1 MNNIRYTR
9 VGDLGMKLDFLNG
22 TIIVPDEYG
31 GYVIAPGCGT
41 GKTTAIK
48 QIIKENYK
56 TGILY
61 SAFTIEECNE
71 MYEFCKSLVNPDDPD
86 GLKKDDIIVLH
97 SDYKSEGTD
106 NNLWRNDPEKLMDK
120 RIIICTHHK
129 LMNEDPRLLCMTSFN
144 IQESEDE
151 MDDWYTRSVSRK
163 SYEPLPRRYLL
174 IDEVPTTK
182 SSPIIVTKELL
193 LKLSSK
199 IGDDVMG
206 LIPAESASRIKT
218 NELTTINGT
227 HFIKSDSFSSF
238 RKQYYTEKKINDS
251 ISVADNSTKLGE
263 IREGLYLSSLYKN
276 YSTAWND
283 LNQDE
288 EGAPKS
294 TKIVPSFLNV
304 VCKKME
310 TTLLLFDGTGDLTFY
325 GSKVLEV
332 LTMNTPKYNSPI
344 DLIKFP
350 FNLKRRQSSSSDLNE
365 KIRSTVDKL
374 VGILKDNKK
383 TLIVTW
389 KNFKGTEI
397 ESQDSFINEVVN
409 ESKLLPEFYRS
420 ALEGRG
426 FIQGKDFEVIHY
438 QSGLDKATNKFMD
451 CDSVIFLGEFHVP
464 DSVIDE
470 FNSTF
475 RCKTT
480 PEFYLLYQ
488 LAQTVCRT
496 RIRLHKRLPIRI
508 YYSDDWNDIVMTSLY
523 MYFTGKYP
531 DPKDNSPRMSMI
543 EVYDPDLDY
552 IKPKFRS
559 DIKSMILSGAFPGL
573 ESSLS
578 SRTPMNY
585 RIKLSDLYKIIKRSE
600 YQIRS
605 YNSLVNYL
613 SKLNIKLDISSES
626 RNSGSN

>member
-1 MNNIRYTR
+1 
-9 VGDLGMKLDFLNG
+9 MKLDFLNG

-31 GYVIAPGCGT
+31 GYVVASGCGT

-71 MYEFCKSLVNPDDPD
+71 MYEYCKSLVNPDDPE

-97 SDYKSEGTD
+97 SDYKSEGVD

-151 MDDWYTRSVSRK
+151 LDDWYTRSVSRK

-174 IDEVPTTK
+174 IDEVPTAK

-206 LIPAESASRIKT
+206 LIPADSASRIRT

-238 RKQYYTEKKINDS
+238 RKQYYTEKRINDS

-523 MYFTGKYP
+523 MYFTGRYP
-531 DPKDNSPRMSMI
+531 TMDNNVTSIKKI
-543 EVYDPDLDY
+543 ETYDPDLSY
-552 IKPKFRS
+552 IKPRFK
-559 DIKSMILSGAFPGL
+559 DDVKSLLSSGLLPGL

-578 SRTPMNY
+578 RGLPMNY
-585 RIKLSDLYKIIKRSE
+585 EIKLKDLYEILPRANYQVRSYDALLRYLKSMGITIRIKAESNK
-600 YQIRS
+600 
-605 YNSLVNYL
+605 
-613 SKLNIKLDISSES
+613 SK
-626 RNSGSN
+626 

>member
-71 MYEFCKSLVNPDDPD
+71 MYEFCKSLVNPDDPE

-97 SDYKSEGTD
+97 SDYKSEGVD

-151 MDDWYTRSVSRK
+151 LDDWYTRSVSRK

-496 RIRLHKRLPIRI
+496 RIRLHNGLPIRI

-523 MYFTGKYP
+523 LYFTGRYP
-531 DPKDNSPRMSMI
+531 TMDNNVTSIKKI
-543 EVYDPDLDY
+543 ETYDPDLSY
-552 IKPKFRS
+552 IKPRFK
-559 DIKSMILSGAFPGL
+559 DDVKSLLSSGLLPGL

-578 SRTPMNY
+578 RGLPMNY
-585 RIKLSDLYKIIKRSE
+585 EIKLKDLYEILPRANYQVRSYDALLRYLKSMGIIIRIKAESNK
-600 YQIRS
+600 
-605 YNSLVNYL
+605 
-613 SKLNIKLDISSES
+613 SK
-626 RNSGSN
+626 